1 MSKDRTNTEKLYD
14 VIKKPIITEKSVG
27 ATSLGQY
34 TFEVQKDASKIEI
47 AQAVELAFPGR
58 KVKKVRTVYMP
69 SHSKRMGYKFG
80 RTDSS
85 KKAIV
90 TIEGDPIEELV
101 GAQRILGRAPCE
113 RQRTQPSEDK
123 SEWQCNEMS
132 GLSE

>member
-1 MSKDRTNTEKLYD
+1 MSSKERLYEI
-14 VIKKPIITEKSVG
+14 IKKPIITEKSMM
-27 ATSLGQY
+27 ATTLGQY
-34 TFEVQKDASKIEI
+34 TFEVLEDATKIEI

-85 KKAIV
+85 RKAIV

-101 GAQRILGRAPCE
+101 GA
-113 RQRTQPSEDK
+113 
-123 SEWQCNEMS
+123 
-132 GLSE
+132 